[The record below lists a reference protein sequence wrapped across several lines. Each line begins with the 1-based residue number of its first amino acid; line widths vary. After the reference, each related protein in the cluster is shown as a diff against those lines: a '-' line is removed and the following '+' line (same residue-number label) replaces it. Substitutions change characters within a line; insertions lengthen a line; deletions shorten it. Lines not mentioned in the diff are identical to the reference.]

1 MKNTRPLPLV
11 AIGLLAISSLAM
23 SSLAFAGDRVT
34 GSGTEKTEV
43 RSITGFQAVSASG
56 SIDVVLRQ
64 GAKEGVEVR
73 ADDNLLPLI
82 ETTVVERSGTRTL
95 EIRPAR
101 GANYQTRHPVV
112 VTVDLILLNA
122 LSMAG
127 SGDVRAD
134 SLKAGTFELNLS
146 GSSDAR
152 VGQLTADD
160 ASVHVAGSGTV
171 KAGGRVSKLAVS
183 IAGSGDVDAGG
194 LQSDDVEVSIAG
206 SGDAKVNASKTLSV
220 TIAGSGDVTYTG
232 DAKLKRK
239 VVGSGNVVHR

>member
-1 MKNTRPLPLV
+1 MKNPLALV
-11 AIGLLAISSLAM
+11 AIGLIATT
-23 SSLAFAGDRVT
+23 SLAFAADRVT

-43 RSITGFQAVSASG
+43 RNVTGFQAVSSSG

-82 ETTVVERSGTRTL
+82 ETVVVERDGTRTL
-95 EIRPAR
+95 QIRTAR
-101 GANYQTRHPVV
+101 GASYKTRHPVV
-112 VTVDLILLNA
+112 VTVDLIMLNA

-127 SGDVRAD
+127 SGDASAD
-134 SLKAGTFELNLS
+134 SLKAGRFELNLS
-146 GSSDAR
+146 GSSDVR

-160 ASVHVAGSGTV
+160 LRVHIAGSGDV
-171 KAGGRVSKLAVS
+171 KAGGRAPRLSVS
-183 IAGSGDVDAGG
+183 IAGSGDVDTRG

-206 SGDAKVNASKTLSV
+206 SGDAQVNAGKTLSV
-220 TIAGSGDVTYTG
+220 TIAGSGGVTYTG

-239 VVGSGNVVHR
+239 IVGSGSVSHH